1 MSERK
6 VCTDCN
12 SWAVNGKER
21 CSLHLFNPAPL
32 RKTKKEMKLEAI
44 RKHNEKFDYDKAN
57 PKTSTEIIRQALHEF
72 VKTIN

>member
-21 CSLHLFNPAPL
+21 CSLHLFNPVPPL
-32 RKTKKEMKLEAI
+32 KTKKEMKLEAI

-57 PKTSTEIIRQALHEF
+57 PKTSAEIIQQAFLDV
-72 VKTIN
+72 VKSIK

>member
-21 CSLHLFNPAPL
+21 CSFHLFNPVPP
-32 RKTKKEMKLEAI
+32 RKTKKEIKLEAI
-44 RKHNEKFDYDKAN
+44 RKHNLRFDYVKAN
-57 PKTSTEIIRQALHEF
+57 PKTSAEIIKQALLDV
-72 VKTIN
+72 VKTIK